1 MSDKYVICIDLGT
14 MGTKVA
20 IVSTEG
26 KILTK
31 TLEVSILYYP
41 RPGWVEQKPDEM
53 YNSVLNTIK
62 MILQKIGI
70 SSDNIVA
77 IGISG
82 QMAGIMGIDKNWK
95 AVTHSS

>member
-26 KILTK
+26 KILAK

-41 RPGWVEQKPDEM
+41 RPGWVEQKPDE
-53 YNSVLNTIK
+53 L
-62 MILQKIGI
+62 
-70 SSDNIVA
+70 
-77 IGISG
+77 
-82 QMAGIMGIDKNWK
+82 
-95 AVTHSS
+95 